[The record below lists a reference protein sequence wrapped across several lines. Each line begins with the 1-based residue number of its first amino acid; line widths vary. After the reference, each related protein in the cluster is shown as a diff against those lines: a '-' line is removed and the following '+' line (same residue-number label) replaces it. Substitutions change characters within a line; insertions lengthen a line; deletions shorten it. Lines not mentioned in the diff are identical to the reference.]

1 MEKFKLL
8 VKEWVP
14 FVAILAV
21 CLSSL
26 FIGMVV
32 GSVNTRAD
40 ANQER
45 TILVESF
52 AQTIKT
58 KDHVITLLAQSTVAS
73 TDAVL
78 AQTDVTVTKAKTAET
93 QASKAAAAA
102 SAEAK
107 KMEAAAKA
115 RRAAEAKKLG
125 KLK

>member
-1 MEKFKLL
+1 ML

-58 KDHVITLLAQSTVAS
+58 KDHVIALLAQSTVAS

-78 AQTDVTVTKAKTAET
+78 AQTDVTVTKAKTATSE
-93 QASKAAAAA
+93 ASQKVEAAR
-102 SAEAK
+102 AEAK